1 MTPQQIKDNAPEGA
15 TKYVN
20 TGVEILYLNDR
31 LERWSDFYKKWV
43 PVVLQHESPYI
54 KPL

>member
-1 MTPQQIKDNAPEGA
+1 MTIEEIRKNAPEGA

-20 TGVEILYLNDR
+20 TGVEILYLNDKF
-31 LERWSDFYKKWV
+31 ERWSDFCKEWL